1 MKIIQYCQHVLG
13 IGHLVRTI
21 EILKELT
28 EHEVVLV
35 NGGIPLEYPLVGGIK
50 EFRLPVLMMDPDF
63 KGLLSPEPGVSI
75 EEIKTQRR
83 RMLFELF
90 ASVKPDVFLVELF
103 PFGRRQFAFEILP
116 VLEEIQHGTFSN
128 PLVVCSLRDILVERG
143 KKTDAYEKEV
153 LERLNRYFDVLMVH
167 ADPDLLRLDDTFDR
181 AAQIHI
187 PLVYTGYVA
196 QRPIAGAR
204 ETLRQRLGVRPDER
218 LIIAS
223 AGGGRV
229 GSDLLHAVLTA
240 FEQMPPKPVV
250 HLIVFAGPHMLEGE
264 FKRLAGQSVA
274 NVRIERFTTDFLSY
288 LSAADLSVSMAGY
301 NTCMNIVAARIPALV
316 RPFDVNREQRMRAQR
331 LADLGAL
338 TILTD
343 RDLDPSRLAA
353 LMTRTMLGPS
363 PQPLP
368 LNIDGA
374 AKTAKWIT
382 QRVSKT

>member
-75 EEIKTQRR
+75 EEIKATRR

-116 VLEEIQHGTFSN
+116 VLEEIQLGTFSN

-181 AAQIHI
+181 TAQIHI

-196 QRPIAGAR
+196 QRPIADAR
-204 ETLRQRLGVRPDER
+204 ETLRHRLGVHPDER

-229 GSDLLHAVLTA
+229 GADLLHAVLTA
-240 FEQMPPKPVV
+240 FERMPPKPVV
-250 HLIVFAGPHMLEGE
+250 HLIVFTGPHMLEDE

-343 RDLDPSRLAA
+343 QDLDPSRLAA
-353 LMTRTMLGPS
+353 LMTQTMLGPS
-363 PQPLP
+363 PQSLP

-382 QRVSKT
+382 QRVSET